1 MRGPL
6 AERGRHHSDTRRAPP
21 PKPIPSSVT
30 SRRGPRLWSSMAY
43 GAIAT
48 TGTMILATAAKKPP
62 GSPAELVVLS
72 RSPTST
78 HSAVVVS
85 PDRPPSE

>member
-1 MRGPL
+1 
-6 AERGRHHSDTRRAPP
+6 
-21 PKPIPSSVT
+21 
-30 SRRGPRLWSSMAY
+30 MAY